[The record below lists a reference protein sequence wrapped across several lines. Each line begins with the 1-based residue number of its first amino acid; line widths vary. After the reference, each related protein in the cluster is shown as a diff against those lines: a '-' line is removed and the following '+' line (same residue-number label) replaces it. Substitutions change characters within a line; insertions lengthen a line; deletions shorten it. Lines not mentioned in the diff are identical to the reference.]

1 VTVQGRGSQELGPT
15 AARPADD
22 LLRAFVHASDT
33 LLCIVDGD
41 GRILLTN
48 PALQRFT
55 GRDEDE
61 LEGQPFWDVYVA
73 PEHVLLAQD
82 AVARA
87 MATGVAHPQEGD
99 WLTWDGER
107 RRVSMRNTVLRD
119 DDGQPYAIGC
129 VGVDVT
135 HDRQREA
142 QLHLRARTD
151 LLTGIANRGALF
163 DALHGHLQDGPGC
176 ALLFCDLDRFKTVN
190 DEHGHAVGDALLVE
204 VAGRLTSMTGP
215 NDLVSRF
222 GGDEFVI
229 LCDDMDHDHDA
240 AMIAERVHAAVHEP
254 PLTVENTEVFAAV
267 SIGIAFAQPNK
278 DPETMIRDADA
289 AMYLAKARGRARYE
303 IYDERLRAT
312 LIERLDIETALRRA
326 LTRRELRVVYQP
338 TIDLLSGKVVG
349 VEALLR
355 WEHPERG
362 PLVPR
367 EFMDVAEETGL
378 IVPIG
383 TWVVE
388 QACRQAQRWQ
398 AGPDGEELFV
408 SVNLSSRQLEST
420 VLIENIASVLT
431 ATAITPARLGLEITE
446 SVVMRDPEA
455 STTALRAL
463 KDLGVRLAV
472 DDFGTGYSSLAYLR
486 RFPVD
491 LLKVDQAFVDGLGR
505 DPEDSAIV
513 AAVVS
518 LAHTLGMKA
527 IAEGVETAEQLH
539 ELRVLGCDMAQGFYM
554 SRPLIPADLDDLLA
568 TSPTW

>member
-1 VTVQGRGSQELGPT
+1 
-15 AARPADD
+15 
-22 LLRAFVHASDT
+22 
-33 LLCIVDGD
+33 
-41 GRILLTN
+41 
-48 PALQRFT
+48 
-55 GRDEDE
+55 
-61 LEGQPFWDVYVA
+61 VA
-73 PEHVLLAQD
+73 
-82 AVARA
+82 
-87 MATGVAHPQEGD
+87 
-99 WLTWDGER
+99 
-107 RRVSMRNTVLRD
+107 
-119 DDGQPYAIGC
+119 
-129 VGVDVT
+129 
-135 HDRQREA
+135 
-142 QLHLRARTD
+142 
-151 LLTGIANRGALF
+151 
-163 DALHGHLQDGPGC
+163 
-176 ALLFCDLDRFKTVN
+176 
-190 DEHGHAVGDALLVE
+190 
-204 VAGRLTSMTGP
+204 
-215 NDLVSRF
+215 RF

-229 LCDDMDHDHDA
+229 LCDDMDHDRDA

-254 PLTVENTEVFAAV
+254 PLTIENTEVFAAV

-312 LIERLDIETALRRA
+312 LVERLDIETALRRA

-338 TIDLLSGKVVG
+338 TIDLLTGKVVG

-367 EFMDVAEETGL
+367 EFIDVAEETGL

-398 AGPDGEELFV
+398 PGADGEELFV
-408 SVNLSSRQLEST
+408 SVNLSSRQLESS

-431 ATAITPARLGLEITE
+431 ATAIKPGRLGLEITE

-568 TSPTW
+568 TSPSW